1 MGSYRRCRPPTTHS
15 VSAMAAKRRAPQ
27 GRAVAAGPADS
38 RLTQVAIMAI
48 PSLMFLELSIGGRLF
63 APELILLFLLPGLLL
78 KRGRFLL
85 AKLPKTL
92 LVLGFLWLASQILTD
107 VFRSTPFVDWSRG
120 WAKISLFL
128 LDFSALY
135 LLIRGSR
142 SRMLLFLV
150 GIAAGQVLA
159 YFFAPSAYALTY
171 PWKFGYGPPVTLV
184 IVILV
189 NVGAI
194 RRHLLL
200 QVALLLSI
208 GVVNLALGSRGVF
221 LICALAAA
229 YVLTSGWYSFQVPAG
244 RPRRRKRL
252 WLAVTA
258 LLVVGYSAGAGYAY
272 AAQHGWLGQASAT
285 KYATQSAGKYG
296 VFVGGRVD
304 VLVSGQ
310 AILDSPVLGHG
321 SWAKDWKYQNLL
333 SARLAQLG
341 YPDQA
346 TPSEAQGLIPS
357 HSYLLGAWTESG
369 VLGALF
375 WGWVLVMTVRAMKQT
390 YGLSEP
396 LTPMIAFVTL
406 TLLWSILF
414 SPFGAQER
422 LYAAFFIVV
431 VLSFARPALR
441 ARAHGSVRET
451 EWA

>member
-1 MGSYRRCRPPTTHS
+1 
-15 VSAMAAKRRAPQ
+15 MAAKRGGPL
-27 GRAVAAGPADS
+27 GRAVDAGPADS

-78 KRGRFLL
+78 KRGRLLL
-85 AKLPKTL
+85 AGLPRTL
-92 LVLGFLWLASQILTD
+92 LVLGILWLASQILTD

-128 LDFSALY
+128 LEFSALY

-142 SRMLLFLV
+142 SRMLLFLG

-159 YFFAPSAYALTY
+159 YFFAPSAYALAY

-184 IVILV
+184 IVILA

-229 YVLTSGWYSFQVPAG
+229 YVLMSGWYSFQVPAG
-244 RPRRRKRL
+244 RQRRRKRL

-272 AAQHGWLGQASAT
+272 AAQQGWLGQASAT

-304 VLVSGQ
+304 ALVSGR

-333 SARLAQLG
+333 SAELARLG
-341 YPDQA
+341 YPNQP
-346 TPSEAQGLIPS
+346 TPSEAPGLIPS
-357 HSYLLGAWTESG
+357 HSYLLGAWIESG
-369 VLGALF
+369 VLGAVF
-375 WGWVLVMTVRAMKQT
+375 WGWLMVMTVRTVMRV
-390 YGLSEP
+390 YGLNEP
-396 LTPMIAFVTL
+396 LTPLIAFVAP

-414 SPFGAQER
+414 SPFSAQER

-431 VLSFARPALR
+431 MMSFASSRPAVRIRRDVRGR
-441 ARAHGSVRET
+441 AWG
-451 EWA
+451 